1 MLGWFE
7 LTILSTL
14 LFGIQNFL
22 YKVSAAKKQNSHT
35 VTLASTITVAVASVI
50 FFFVT
55 KGKIIELNFLLFVSF
70 LCAIF
75 TVVNSITKIEGL
87 KFIPTSIFYPII
99 KASIAL
105 TLIASIFIFG
115 EVLGLKQ
122 WIGIFF
128 IVVVVILLSIQDKS
142 EKIKNLK
149 IGLFFAFGCALA
161 NTLYNIVSKFAV
173 ERVDYNNFLGG
184 MYIFSIFFTLTSMR
198 IFEKK
203 EKTKNTKGSLMIG
216 FIIGLF
222 IFTGFLLGL
231 KALVSGPLGIITAIN
246 SLSLI
251 IPIILGALIYKE
263 KVTFKRVLAV
273 SLAIIA
279 VILLK

>member
-55 KGKIIELNFLLFVSF
+55 KGKIIELNFLLVVSF